1 MNFKMT
7 LKNISLCESAIALLM
22 FGIALISFSAVSSDK
37 HQKVDVEYS
46 FTPPAPKSQT
56 PEQALVK
63 STGCL
68 SCHTDTDSLSMHASP
83 GVILGCTDCHGG
95 NAEVTKPFNA
105 KQEDED
111 YLASLKQAHVAP
123 SFPQDWNFPSSANP
137 KVSYTLLNREAAEY
151 VRFVNPSDLRIAEEA
166 CGACHLPTVQ
176 AAKRSIMATGAML
189 FGAASY
195 ANNILPYKNYVLGE
209 AYTREGEPTAIAG
222 PPMANSEEAAKEH
235 GVLPILYP
243 LPKWQN
249 VPPGDIFRV
258 FERGGRNI
266 SNVFPETGLP
276 NALGQLQRLEEPGRP
291 DFKQSNRGPGTGGRI
306 SVPLLNAHKTRLND
320 PLMWFLGTNDNPGD
334 FRTSGC
340 GSCHVVYANDRE
352 PRHSGPYA
360 EFGNSG
366 QTQTV
371 DPTIAKN
378 EDGHPLKHVFSRAI
392 PTAQCMSCHM
402 HQPNMFVN
410 TFLGYTMWD
419 YEADAPKMFPK
430 EQRYPSHEEKFNT
443 MTSNPEGAAVRGLWS
458 DQEFLREVWT
468 KNDEMENTQF
478 ADYHGHGWNF
488 RAVFKKDRK
497 GNLLDKENKV
507 VEPDDPKKFDKAVH
521 MSSVHLDVGMH
532 CVDCHYSQDNH
543 GNGHVYGEVAGAVE
557 IDCVDCH
564 GTVSDYPNLKT
575 SGPAAPPGGT
585 DLSLIRNPDGQK
597 RFQWKEDGLYQ
608 RSLIWPELEWKL
620 SLLKDVI
627 DPKHQEYNAKAARAK
642 TMKKDPIDQHF
653 GLDVTP
659 DMLAHNNDEMECYT
673 CHQSWTTSCGG
684 CHLPIEANWKTEN
697 KHYEGGESRNYAS
710 YNPQVVRDQIFMLGR
725 RGGINGGKIAP
736 LRSTSALVLSST
748 NSNREKIYVQQ
759 PPISA
764 SGYSSQAMNPHFAHT
779 VRKEETRECSD
790 CHLAEDADNN
800 AIFAQTLGLGT
811 DFIDFIGFHAY
822 VGGEASVEAV
832 QVTEWEEPQAMKG
845 SFLHKYVYPDFFKQH
860 LDNNKELK
868 IGYEHD
874 AGAINCLQLRGE
886 YLFAAAGKE
895 GMVVYDVASIAN
907 KGVSQRIISAPA
919 SLLGQDTNIKSTNAT
934 CVSLVTTQPVAPER
948 NQGDLM
954 RITNQE
960 KPFHPIYNYA
970 LITDADEGLIL
981 TNMDTLMDGEPRNN
995 FLTRALTW
1003 NENGI
1008 LKGARHL
1015 TIGGRYVYVVAD
1027 AGLVILDL
1035 DQPLTPKHLL
1045 TVPLNNGHSVAQQFR
1060 YLFVT
1065 DDDGLK
1071 TIDITAPEQAFIVK
1085 NNTIAI
1091 EDANRVFVSRTFAY
1105 VAAGKEGLVI
1115 VDINKP
1121 QAMKTYQVYNAQGQI
1136 KDAQDVVVA
1145 TTNASLFA
1153 YIADG
1158 DSGLKVVQLTSP
1170 DSQPRFYGFS
1180 PDPKPEFVSWYPTTS
1195 KALSLSRGLE
1205 RDRAVDETGGQIA
1218 VFSRLGSGPLTEK
1231 DMKGLYLDKNGKP
1244 WFVKDKLESMA
1255 EQIHFGVATPALVV
1269 PEKPVMPKVDKD
1281 TESDKLKPM
1290 ETTPKTQLEKTLPDV
1305 AAHEDKS

>member
-1 MNFKMT
+1 MNCKVNFRKPWF
-7 LKNISLCESAIALLM
+7 LVSLTVLLS
-22 FGIALISFSAVSSDK
+22 FGSSLTIEKSFASET
-37 HQKVDVEYS
+37 HRKVEVNYS

-95 NAEVTKPFNA
+95 DATVTKPFSAIKDDDN
-105 KQEDED
+105 
-111 YLASLKQAHVAP
+111 YLASLKMAHVLP
-123 SFPQDWNFPSSANP
+123 SYPDDWNFPDSANP
-137 KVSYTLLNREAAEY
+137 KASYALLNREAAEY

-166 CGACHLPTVQ
+166 CGACHLSTVQ
-176 AAKRSIMATGAML
+176 SAKRSIMATGAML

-195 ANNILPYKNYVLGE
+195 ANNILPYKNYILGE
-209 AYTREGEPTAIAG
+209 AYTREGEPMAIAG
-222 PPMANSEEAAKEH
+222 PPLKDFESATKDH

-243 LPKWQN
+243 LPTWQN

-276 NALGQLQRLEEPGRP
+276 NSLGLLQRLEEPGRP
-291 DFKQSNRGPGTGGRI
+291 DIKQSNRGPGTGGRI
-306 SVPLLNAHKTRLND
+306 SIPLLNAHKTRLND

-360 EFGNSG
+360 EFGNTGKS
-366 QTQTV
+366 QTV
-371 DPTIAKN
+371 DPTISKDT
-378 EDGHPLKHVFSRAI
+378 EGHPLKHVFSRAV

-419 YEADAPKMFPK
+419 YESDAPKMFPEK
-430 EQRYPSHEEKFNT
+430 QRYPTHEEKFKVMGT
-443 MTSNPEGAAVRGLWS
+443 NPEGAAVRGLWS
-458 DQEFLREVWT
+458 DKDFLRDVWT
-468 KNDEMENTQF
+468 KNSEMENTQF

-497 GNLLDKENKV
+497 GNLLDKDNKI
-507 VEPDDPKKFDKAVH
+507 VEPEDPKKFDKAVH

-564 GTVSDYPNLKT
+564 GTVSEYPTLKT

-585 DLSLIRNPDGQK
+585 DLSLIRNPDGQN
-597 RFQWKEDGLYQ
+597 RFKWKEDGLFQ
-608 RSLIWPELEWKL
+608 RSLIWPDLEWKL
-620 SLLKDVI
+620 SLLKDVV
-627 DPKHQEYNAKAARAK
+627 DPKHLEYNAKAARAK
-642 TMKKDPIDQHF
+642 TMKKDPVEQHW

-659 DMLAHNNDEMECYT
+659 EMLAHSNDEIECYA

-697 KHYEGGESRNYAS
+697 KHYDGEESRNYAS
-710 YNPQVVRDQIFMLGR
+710 YNPQVARDQIFMLGR
-725 RGGINGGKIAP
+725 RGDINGGKIAP
-736 LRSTSALVLSST
+736 IRSTSALVLSST
-748 NSNREKIYVQQ
+748 NANREKIYVQQ

-764 SGYSSQAMNPHFAHT
+764 PGFSSQAMNPHFAHT
-779 VRKEETRECSD
+779 VRKEETRVCSD
-790 CHLAEDADNN
+790 CHLSESDDNN
-800 AIFAQTLGLGT
+800 AIFTQTLGLGT
-811 DFIDFIGFHAY
+811 DFIDFVGFNAY
-822 VGGEASVEAV
+822 VGGGETIEAV
-832 QVTEWEEPQAMKG
+832 QVTEWEEPQAIKG
-845 SFLHKYVYPDFFKQH
+845 SFLHRYAYPDFYQQH
-860 LDNNKELK
+860 QENNKKLTTAFDHK
-868 IGYEHD
+868 SGN
-874 AGAINCLQLRGE
+874 INCLQLRGE
-886 YLFAAAGKE
+886 YLFAAAGDA

-907 KGVSQRIISAPA
+907 KGVSQRIITAPA
-919 SLLGQDTNIKSTNAT
+919 SKLGQDTNIPSTDAT

-948 NQGDLM
+948 NQGELM
-954 RITNQE
+954 RVTNQE
-960 KPFHPIYNYA
+960 KPFHPIYNFA
-970 LITDADEGLIL
+970 LITDAVEGLIL
-981 TNMDTLMDGEPRNN
+981 TNIDTLADGESRNN

-1003 NENGI
+1003 NEDNL

-1015 TIGGRYVYVVAD
+1015 AVGGRYVYIIAD
-1027 AGLVILDL
+1027 AGLVVLDL
-1035 DQPLTPKHLL
+1035 DEPLTPKHL
-1045 TVPLNNGHSVAQQFR
+1045 TTIPLNNGHSVEQQFR

-1071 TIDITAPEQAFIVK
+1071 VLDVTSPEDAFVIQD
-1085 NNTIAI
+1085 NTIPLK
-1091 EDANRVFVSRTFAY
+1091 EANRVFVSRTFAY
-1105 VAAGKEGLVI
+1105 VAAGKDGLAI
-1115 VDINKP
+1115 IDINNPRKL
-1121 QAMKTYQVYNAQGQI
+1121 KIYQMFDANGEI
-1136 KDAQDVVVA
+1136 TDAQDVVIA

-1158 DSGLKVVQLTSP
+1158 DAGLKIIQLTSP
-1170 DSQPRFYGFS
+1170 ESQPRFYGFS
-1180 PDPKPEFVSWYPTTS
+1180 PDPKPEFIAWYPTKS

-1205 RDRAVDETGGQIA
+1205 RDRAVDESGGQVS
-1218 VFSRLGSGPLTEK
+1218 VFSRLGSGPLSEE
-1231 DMKGLYLDKNGKP
+1231 DMRSLYLGKDGKP
-1244 WFVKDKLESMA
+1244 WFVKDDIEALGSA
-1255 EQIHFGVATPALVV
+1255 THFGVSTPALVV
-1269 PEKPVMPKVDKD
+1269 KPTAVPKKSNNEPKAVQSVLPTDDKK
-1281 TESDKLKPM
+1281 E
-1290 ETTPKTQLEKTLPDV
+1290 
-1305 AAHEDKS
+1305 